1 MAEDQK
7 LKPNPDGLD
16 FDDAVG
22 NTGHSNTHITYQ
34 QNNCLFFFFNA
45 MCHLQHLLATL
56 DLQEKYPSVLWI

>member
-34 QNNCLFFFFNA
+34 QNNCLFFFLMQCAISNTY
-45 MCHLQHLLATL
+45 LLR
-56 DLQEKYPSVLWI
+56 